1 MTEKKATDI
10 TFHKPHVAR
19 ADKEVLLGQKGILL
33 WFTGMS
39 AAGKSTI
46 AHTLESE
53 LFARGRLTAVFDGDN
68 VRHGLNK
75 DLGFSKAD
83 REENIRRIAE
93 VAKLF
98 VENGLIVMTA
108 FISPYRDDREKVRS
122 IMGKDFVEIYIK
134 CPIEELEK
142 RDPKG
147 IYKKA
152 RAGLVKDFTGISA
165 PYEEPLNPELV
176 FDTSA
181 MSVEECVKE
190 LLDYLNSHHN
200 RADMVKL

>member
-1 MTEKKATDI
+1 MTESQAANI
-10 TFHKPHVAR
+10 TFHRPHVSR
-19 ADKEVLLGQKGILL
+19 QDKERLLGQKGMLL

-46 AHTLESE
+46 AHALESE
-53 LFARGRLTAVFDGDN
+53 LFSRGRMTVVLDGDN

-83 REENIRRIAE
+83 REENIRRISE

-108 FISPYRDDREKVRS
+108 FISPYLADRDRVRS
-122 IMGKDFVEIYIK
+122 YMGGDFVEIYVK
-134 CPIEELEK
+134 CPMEELER

-152 RAGLVKDFTGISA
+152 RAGAIDDFTGITA
-165 PYEEPLNPELV
+165 PYEEPPCPELTL
-176 FDTSA
+176 DTSL
-181 MSVEECVKE
+181 MPVRECVKG
-190 LLDYLNSHHN
+190 LMNYLDSHYN